1 MSHLRFVLK
10 WIIGCGGLLLLLLV
24 GMIVFG
30 EVKPPPVLHSINDVA
45 ASVDRSDMPP
55 IASFPARDGVQLAY
69 RAYLGTTEKIAILL
83 HGSSGSSRGMHALG
97 RALKANGVTAFAVD
111 VRGHGDSGARGDIA
125 YIGQLEDDL
134 ADFVAYVRKT
144 YPTTPL
150 TLIGHSSGG
159 GFALRVA
166 GSPLSNL
173 FAQYIVLAPYLRHDA
188 PTIRPRNGGW
198 VNASVSRIIGLTI
211 LHRLG
216 IEWFSGLPVLAFAIP
231 QDLTDILTGSYSYRL
246 FANYRP
252 HDDYLEDFR
261 RSSVPITVLVGKEDE
276 LFYADQYEPAL
287 TPVKQQVRIIV
298 IPNVGHMAIVSDPV
312 ALDAL
317 VRAYCTEKRC
327 QEPL

>member
-1 MSHLRFVLK
+1 
-10 WIIGCGGLLLLLLV
+10 
-24 GMIVFG
+24 
-30 EVKPPPVLHSINDVA
+30 
-45 ASVDRSDMPP
+45 
-55 IASFPARDGVQLAY
+55 
-69 RAYLGTTEKIAILL
+69 
-83 HGSSGSSRGMHALG
+83 MHAVG

-111 VRGHGDSGARGDIA
+111 VRGHGESGVRGDIA

-134 ADFVAYVRKT
+134 ADFVASVRQT

-173 FAQYIVLAPYLRHDA
+173 FAQYIVLAPYLGHAA
-188 PTIRPRNGGW
+188 PTIRPSHGGW

-231 QDLTDILTGSYSYRL
+231 PDLTDILTGSYSYRL

-252 HDDYLEDFR
+252 HDDYLEDLR
-261 RSSVPITVLVGKEDE
+261 QSRVPITVLVGEEDE

-287 TPVKQQVRIIV
+287 TPVNPQVRILV
-298 IPNVGHMAIVSDPV
+298 IRNVGHMGIVSDPV

-317 VRAYCTEKRC
+317 VRVY
-327 QEPL
+327 